1 MRTPGA
7 EATTDPHPACHL
19 RWQRRCTERVTRLL
33 ERNVA
38 WVSEARFAPFLAAC
52 DQDPELAWSLYE
64 WNARVASSLFE
75 CFHHT
80 EVLLRN
86 SVMERLSTI
95 HPLAYPWQQDL
106 GSVVKAA
113 ERRMDVTTKI
123 ATPDSIISELT
134 LGFWTNLLEQRPAN
148 EELWRQ
154 HLRHVFP
161 GSPGTRESVH
171 KAVTDMRNLRNRCAH
186 QDSLL
191 DFDPGIE
198 LKKLLSLVEW
208 MDPAARVWLETV
220 ESVSKVAEER
230 PVAPVRDVVIVTAS
244 ADVAIQMYSKVS
256 AYVCPSDRSF
266 AQVDY
271 MGFYVNKQIEP
282 YFPAIEEKIV
292 PSRWNK
298 DEAKR
303 LRESSSETD
312 QRLGMVMGFALDNGW
327 EPGGQFQVFLLS
339 DKRSPATLRRP
350 RDLPIA
356 HTKVGRGSAFVQNKR
371 YFSRAALL
379 AAVDTT
385 HLAD

>member
-1 MRTPGA
+1 MSA
-7 EATTDPHPACHL
+7 
-19 RWQRRCTERVTRLL
+19 
-33 ERNVA
+33 
-38 WVSEARFAPFLAAC
+38 ARFEPFLVAS
-52 DQDPELAWSLYE
+52 DRDSELAWSLYE
-64 WNARVASSLFE
+64 WNARVASALFE

-86 SVMERLSTI
+86 AVMERLATI

-113 ERRMDVTTKI
+113 ERTMDSTTKV
-123 ATPDSIISELT
+123 ASPDSIISELT
-134 LGFWTNLLEQRPAN
+134 LGFWTSLLEQRPAN

-208 MDPAARVWLETV
+208 IDPAARTWLESV
-220 ESVSKVAEER
+220 ESVSTVADDR
-230 PVAPVRDVVIVTAS
+230 PVAPVRDVVIVVASTDTALH
-244 ADVAIQMYSKVS
+244 MYSKVS

-266 AQVDY
+266 AQVGY
-271 MGFYVNKQIEP
+271 MGFYANKRIEP
-282 YFPAIEEKIV
+282 YFPAIEDKIV
-292 PSRWNK
+292 PARWNK
-298 DEAKR
+298 DEAQR
-303 LRESSSETD
+303 LRESDAETD
-312 QRLGMVMGFALDNGW
+312 QRVGRVMGFALENGW
-327 EPGGQFQVFLLS
+327 EAGGQYQVFLLS
-339 DKRSPATLRRP
+339 QLKATSTVKRTNN
-350 RDLPIA
+350 LPIT
-356 HTKVGRGSAFVQNKR
+356 HSKTGRGSAFVQNKR

-379 AAVDTT
+379 AADDTA
-385 HLAD
+385 HLSD